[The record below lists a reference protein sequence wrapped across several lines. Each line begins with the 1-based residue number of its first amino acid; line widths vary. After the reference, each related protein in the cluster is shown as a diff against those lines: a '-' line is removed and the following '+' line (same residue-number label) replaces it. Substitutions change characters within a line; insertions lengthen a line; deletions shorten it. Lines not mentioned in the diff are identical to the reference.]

1 VRLYHLR
8 IGVVSSLSSS
18 MLYSA
23 KVQFSKYV
31 SNFFLLLLQFCLW
44 VVVQYGLL
52 KFDGFS
58 HLISSCLASCNIWM
72 SRFGNWNHALHISN
86 L

>member
-1 VRLYHLR
+1 MGLHHLR
-8 IGVVSSLSSS
+8 IGVVSSLLSS

-31 SNFFLLLLQFCLW
+31 SNYLLLLQFCLR
-44 VVVQYGLL
+44 VVVQCGLL
-52 KFDGFS
+52 KFEGFS
-58 HLISSCLASCNIWM
+58 HLIFSCLASCNIWM

>member
-1 VRLYHLR
+1 M
-8 IGVVSSLSSS
+8 VSSLLSS

-31 SNFFLLLLQFCLW
+31 SNFFLLLLEFCSR
-44 VVVQYGLL
+44 VVVQCGLL
-52 KFDGFS
+52 KFEGFS
-58 HLISSCLASCNIWM
+58 QLNFSCLANCNIWM
-72 SRFGNWNHALHISN
+72 SRFGNWNHALHSSN

>member
-1 VRLYHLR
+1 M
-8 IGVVSSLSSS
+8 VSSLPSLSSS

-31 SNFFLLLLQFCLW
+31 SNFFLLLLQFCLR
-44 VVVQYGLL
+44 VVVQCGLL
-52 KFDGFS
+52 KFEGFS
-58 HLISSCLASCNIWM
+58 HLILSCLASCNIWM